1 MKEPSSGG
9 GGGGGGGQ
17 FSNLATF
24 FGSAELLL
32 IFFYTGPV
40 YNYCIYHKCNSVCFM
55 TVCLHVAAEH

>member
-1 MKEPSSGG
+1 MKEP
-9 GGGGGGGQ
+9 
-17 FSNLATF
+17 ATF